1 MFHDENRKDYDYYKV
16 KHKDT
21 LQWTMIQDDKKCV
34 NSGKTTISSRESMI
48 FRPNFPIGISIRY
61 YRLNPK
67 SLW

>member
-34 NSGKTTISSRESMI
+34 NS
-48 FRPNFPIGISIRY
+48 
-61 YRLNPK
+61 
-67 SLW
+67 

>member
-34 NSGKTTISSRESMI
+34 NSGKTTISSLLWHQKSI
-48 FRPNFPIGISIRY
+48 HTIS
-61 YRLNPK
+61 LLSFCPVD
-67 SLW
+67 LT